1 MKVIDSCVF
10 VSAFCNKD
18 PNHENGK
25 KILEEIIEGKIE
37 AVIPTIAMPEVCG
50 VIRRITG
57 SVEMANEVKKELED
71 LINSGLLKI
80 EELTKRR
87 MKEASEIAIRLG
99 VKGADAIFISLAQE
113 LSAELV
119 TFDNEIKKKIK
130 S

>member
-10 VSAFCNKD
+10 VSAFCNTD

-25 KILEEIIEGKIE
+25 KILEEIIDGKIE
-37 AVIPTIAMPEVCG
+37 AIIPTIAMPEVCG
-50 VIRRITG
+50 VIRRVTG

-87 MKEASEIAIRLG
+87 MKEASDIAIRLG

-113 LSAELV
+113 LNAELV

>member
-1 MKVIDSCVF
+1 MKLIDSCVF
-10 VSAFCNKD
+10 ISTFCRTD

-25 KILEEIIEGKIE
+25 KILEEIIDGKIE

-50 VIRRITG
+50 VIRRVTG

-87 MKEASEIAIRLG
+87 MKEASEVAIRLG

-113 LSAELV
+113 LDAELV

>member
-10 VSAFCNKD
+10 ISAFCKTD

-25 KILEEIIEGKIE
+25 KILEEIIDGKIE

-71 LINSGLLKI
+71 LINSGLLKV

-99 VKGADAIFISLAQE
+99 VKGADAIFISLARE
-113 LSAELV
+113 LNAELV